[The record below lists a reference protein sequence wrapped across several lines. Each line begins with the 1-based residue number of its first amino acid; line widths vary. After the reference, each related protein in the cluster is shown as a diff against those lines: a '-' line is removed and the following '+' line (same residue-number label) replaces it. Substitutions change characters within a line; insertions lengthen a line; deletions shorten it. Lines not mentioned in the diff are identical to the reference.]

1 MIVWNFDD
9 LFVNAS
15 NIWALMLVFGFSDD
29 CCNIMIDI
37 NYSASVNSAVA
48 IKIFLVSRLYQIII
62 YIKYIK
68 KTDND
73 FYLLRGV
80 YEIQDLSRKNK
91 IYLY

>member
-1 MIVWNFDD
+1 MIAWNFDD

-15 NIWALMLVFGFSDD
+15 NICALMLVFGFSDD

-37 NYSASVNSAVA
+37 NYLASVNSAVA
-48 IKIFLVSRLYQIII
+48 IKIFFNITFISNNL
-62 YIKYIK
+62 
-68 KTDND
+68 TDND
-73 FYLLRGV
+73 FHLLRGV

>member
-15 NIWALMLVFGFSDD
+15 NICGLMLVFGFSDD

-48 IKIFLVSRLYQIII
+48 IKIFFNITFISNNL
-62 YIKYIK
+62 
-68 KTDND
+68 TDND

>member
-37 NYSASVNSAVA
+37 NYLASVNSAVA
-48 IKIFLVSRLYQIII
+48 IKIFFNITFISNNL
-62 YIKYIK
+62 
-68 KTDND
+68 TDND
-73 FYLLRGV
+73 FHLLRGV

>member
-9 LFVNAS
+9 FFVNAS
-15 NIWALMLVFGFSDD
+15 NICALMLVFSFSDD

-48 IKIFLVSRLYQIII
+48 IKIFFNITFISNNL
-62 YIKYIK
+62 
-68 KTDND
+68 TDND